1 MKKYAVIFT
10 RNDGFSG
17 ITTIEAIKD
26 TYEDAV
32 EFATDAFKKLL
43 KKSKYKFTLEKG
55 IERGDV
61 EYSHDDFFDKRIKD
75 SWVYLKL
82 EYLIQEIEL

>member
-26 TYEDAV
+26 TYDDAV
-32 EFATDAFKKLL
+32 EFATDAVRKFL
-43 KKSKYKFTLEKG
+43 KQSEYKFTLEEG

-82 EYLIQEIEL
+82 EYLIQEIEM

>member
-1 MKKYAVIFT
+1 MKQYAVIFT

-17 ITTIEAIKD
+17 VTTIEAIKD
-26 TYEDAV
+26 IYEDAV
-32 EFATDAFKKLL
+32 KFSTDAFRKIL
-43 KKSKYKFTLEKG
+43 KKSEYKFTLEEG
-55 IERGDV
+55 IERGDI

-82 EYLIQEIEL
+82 EYLIQEIEM

>member
-17 ITTIEAIKD
+17 VTTIEAIKD
-26 TYEDAV
+26 NYEDAV
-32 EFATDAFKKLL
+32 EFATDAFRKFL
-43 KKSKYKFTLEKG
+43 KKSEYKFTLEEG
-55 IERGDV
+55 IERGDI

>member
-26 TYEDAV
+26 KYEDAV
-32 EFATDAFKKLL
+32 KFSTDAFKKFL
-43 KKSKYKFTLEKG
+43 KQRKYKFTLEEG
-55 IERGDV
+55 IERGDI

-75 SWVYLKL
+75 SWTYLKL
-82 EYLIQEIEL
+82 EYLIQEIEM

>member
-26 TYEDAV
+26 TYDDAI
-32 EFATDAFKKLL
+32 EFATDAFRKFL
-43 KKSKYKFTLEKG
+43 KQSEYKFTLEEG

-61 EYSHDDFFDKRIKD
+61 EYSHDDFIDKRIKD
-75 SWVYLKL
+75 SWEYLKL

>member
-17 ITTIEAIKD
+17 VTTIEAIKD

-32 EFATDAFKKLL
+32 DFATDAFKQFL
-43 KKSKYKFTLEKG
+43 KKSKYKFTLEEG
-55 IERGDV
+55 IERGDI
-61 EYSHDDFFDKRIKD
+61 EYTHDDFFEKSIKD